1 MLAEKIR
8 KVMAIRKMRPVDVY
22 APLKIGRVNFYKAIN
37 SSNLQN
43 KSLRKILIFLGLKL
57 SIKLSRKNYGKKK

>member
-37 SSNLQN
+37 TCNLQN
-43 KSLRKILIFLGLKL
+43 KSLRRILIFLGLKL

>member
-1 MLAEKIR
+1 MLTEKIR

-37 SSNLQN
+37 TSNLQN
-43 KSLRKILIFLGLKL
+43 KSLRKILICLGVKL
-57 SIKLSRKNYGKKK
+57 SIKLSGKNYGKKK

>member
-1 MLAEKIR
+1 MLAGKIR
-8 KVMAIRKMRPVDVY
+8 KVMVIRKMRPVDVY

-37 SSNLQN
+37 TCNLQN
-43 KSLRKILIFLGLKL
+43 KSLRRILIFLGLKL

>member
-37 SSNLQN
+37 TSNLQN